1 MQLFLQSV
9 WAFLTEMAACA
20 LIAIFLE
27 NTIFTRALG
36 TSSILLMLRKKFNI
50 LLFGLIMTVITL
62 ISSIIVALLKPYMD
76 RVPQYSY
83 LLPVTYVLVIGV
95 VYIFTLIFCA
105 KFLRKKMQQVRP
117 LIHMSAFNCA
127 VLGALLLSTNG
138 SIVKVSSAAG
148 IIGFGLGSG
157 IGFTLA
163 AYLIAISYDKLNSEQ
178 IPKAFRGFPITMI
191 YIGILSLAFYG
202 LVGHQLPH

>member
-1 MQLFLQSV
+1 MQNFFQSV
-9 WAFLTEMAACA
+9 WTFLCEMAACA

-50 LLFGLIMTVITL
+50 FLFGVIMTIITL
-62 ISSIIVALLKPYMD
+62 ISSLGTALIKPMLDGVEYE
-76 RVPQYSY
+76 RYI
-83 LLPVTYVLVIGV
+83 LPLAYVLIIGV

-105 KFLRKKMQQVRP
+105 KFLKKQMPQIRP
-117 LIHMSAFNCA
+117 LIHLSAFNCA
-127 VLGALLLSTNG
+127 VLGALLLSTNS
-138 SIVKVSSAAG
+138 SIARIHSAAG
-148 IIGFGLGSG
+148 IVGFGLGSG

-163 AYLIAISYDKLNSEQ
+163 AYLISLAYDRLNSDK

-202 LVGHQLPH
+202 LVGHELPY